1 MLPQTPGKF
10 AVFPIA
16 AVAGSTCEE
25 LLYRGFFI
33 GRLAPTVGT
42 AAAVLSSSALFG
54 LGHAYQGWIGVAR
67 TMLIGIAFGVAFAL
81 THSLWW
87 LLIAHTSAN
96 LSGVLLARRLLHESP
111 ESVCG

>member
-1 MLPQTPGKF
+1 
-10 AVFPIA
+10 
-16 AVAGSTCEE
+16 
-25 LLYRGFFI
+25 
-33 GRLAPTVGT
+33 
-42 AAAVLSSSALFG
+42 
-54 LGHAYQGWIGVAR
+54 
-67 TMLIGIAFGVAFAL
+67 MLIGIAFGVAFAL